1 MNFKTW
7 DFKGVGDKNGQNPHQ
22 YIIYMSE
29 DLSPIKTTQDP
40 SPNVNDPHRCCPSH
54 LLWWL
59 HILGRHLAEF

>member
-1 MNFKTW
+1 MDFKTW

-40 SPNVNDPHRCCPSH
+40 SPNVSDPHRCCPSH
-54 LLWWL
+54 LL
-59 HILGRHLAEF
+59 